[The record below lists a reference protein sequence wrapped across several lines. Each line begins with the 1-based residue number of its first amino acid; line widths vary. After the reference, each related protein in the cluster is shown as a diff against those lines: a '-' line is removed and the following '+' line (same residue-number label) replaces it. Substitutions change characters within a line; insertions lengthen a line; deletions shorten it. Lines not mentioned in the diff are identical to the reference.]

1 MRSSI
6 SRLAV
11 AAKKVVTELR
21 IKCNQLPALLLLF
34 SPPWKKYYSTNLF
47 AHSSGFYIEKT
58 IEVIFIIRKG
68 IVLIEKI
75 IIEVIRPNSVVRLTW
90 LVVISHDY
98 CQRDEKSCKVYVKT
112 TTRKRKIFFRGT
124 RKLPTFYL
132 PLGLISPLKKI
143 ARWNLLIFFKIL
155 SKRTIVHIWVH
166 FFTVFSLYLSLKMNF
181 TLMCCWKSPIFYNKE
196 LAAKREKR
204 KCNFL
209 TDRITNLFISCA
221 ECL

>member
-21 IKCNQLPALLLLF
+21 IKCNQLPALLFPFSSWRNVLF
-34 SPPWKKYYSTNLF
+34 HRPPLFFSHF
-47 AHSSGFYIEKT
+47 AHSSGFYKERQSKS
-58 IEVIFIIRKG
+58 FLLLCRKG
-68 IVLIEKI
+68 IVLTEK
-75 IIEVIRPNSVVRLTW
+75 IIEVIRPISVVRLTW

-132 PLGLISPLKKI
+132 PLGLISSLKKI
-143 ARWNLLIFFKIL
+143 ARWTLLIFFKVL
-155 SKRTIVHIWVH
+155 
-166 FFTVFSLYLSLKMNF
+166 
-181 TLMCCWKSPIFYNKE
+181 
-196 LAAKREKR
+196 
-204 KCNFL
+204 
-209 TDRITNLFISCA
+209 
-221 ECL
+221 